1 MKRARVLAMSGGVA
15 LAALA
20 GLGTPSTT
28 SAGCGCDKPPPPRA
42 NVRPFVGE
50 VDQKIT
56 LFNHLLDSGE
66 RYQVRFRNTV
76 DGSVGW
82 SQGRARTK
90 RDIADGRS
98 RVHLR
103 VAVADVGIG
112 PVAISVWE
120 HGREICALGDHEFT
134 VVPEPI
140 VLRDFKA
147 STTRRE
153 YQGAVGRDGTLYL
166 PVDVSKVDLATRFT
180 GGAVGFPMAFAPENV
195 AMYNAQGYLMQLLDP
210 TDPQLFDLYPGDFEV
225 STVLSYWRHE
235 FASYNRLHRSD
246 EDYETEDGEWHSDGT
261 RHVDHDYIVV
271 AIRGT
276 MADGSL
282 PAPGATP
289 PFALLVTSEPEDAQY
304 ASNSRSGSWHDDHD

>member
-1 MKRARVLAMSGGVA
+1 MNRARVLAMSVGVG

-20 GLGTPSTT
+20 GLGIPSTT

-42 NVRPFVGE
+42 NVRPFVGQ

-56 LFNHLLDSGE
+56 LFASRLDSGD
-66 RYQVRFRNTV
+66 RYRVRFRNTV
-76 DGSVGW
+76 DGTVGW

-90 RDIADGRS
+90 RDIADGRY

-103 VAVADVGIG
+103 VAVAEVGIG
-112 PVAISVWE
+112 PVSISVWDD
-120 HGREICALGDHEFT
+120 GRELYGLSDQDFT

-140 VLRDFKA
+140 VLHEFKA
-147 STTRRE
+147 TTTRKE
-153 YQGAVGRDGTLYL
+153 YRAAVGRDGTLYI
-166 PVDVSKVDLATRFT
+166 PVDVSNVDTATRFT
-180 GGAVGFPMAFAPENV
+180 GGAVGFPMAFAPDNV

-235 FASYNRLHRSD
+235 FASYNRLHRWD
-246 EDYETEDGEWHSDGT
+246 EDYETEDGEWHADGT
-261 RHVDHDYIVV
+261 RHVDHDRIVV

-276 MADGSL
+276 MADGSR
-282 PAPGATP
+282 PSAGATP
-289 PFALLVTSEPEDAQY
+289 PFAMLVTSEPEQARY
-304 ASNSRSGSWHDDHD
+304 GSRWSR